1 MSLPFSLK
9 LGSAAISG
17 CSNALC
23 LALRSIPPAGCSL
36 EESRANPHF
45 SRKMRPK
52 GRNRRSGL
60 CQSGSSGLTPL
71 ITEKANCFLGDEILG
86 RAEPA
91 LRAGSDAADI
101 A

>member
-1 MSLPFSLK
+1 MHARNKSGAAAWCGRLLEFRFATPQA
-9 LGSAAISG
+9 GSYPAAPS
-17 CSNALC
+17 AL
-23 LALRSIPPAGCSL
+23 
-36 EESRANPHF
+36 NPHF

-71 ITEKANCFLGDEILG
+71 ITEKASCFLGDEILG

-91 LRAGSDAADI
+91 LRAGSDVADI